1 MKKKIPIWE
10 KTNLTLQEAAEYTG
24 IGVNKLRNISNAEN
38 CPFVLWVGSKR
49 LLKREALDKYLSKEY
64 SI

>member
-1 MKKKIPIWE
+1 MKKEIPIWE

-38 CPFVLWVGSKR
+38 CGTMSRFRTTK
-49 LLKREALDKYLSKEY
+49 
-64 SI
+64 I

>member
-1 MKKKIPIWE
+1 MKKEIPIWE
-10 KTNLTLQEAAEYTG
+10 KTNLTLQEAAQYTG
-24 IGVNKLRNISNAEN
+24 IGVNRLRKISSAKN

-49 LLKREALDKYLSKEY
+49 LLKREALDKYLNKEY

>member
-1 MKKKIPIWE
+1 MKKEIPIWE